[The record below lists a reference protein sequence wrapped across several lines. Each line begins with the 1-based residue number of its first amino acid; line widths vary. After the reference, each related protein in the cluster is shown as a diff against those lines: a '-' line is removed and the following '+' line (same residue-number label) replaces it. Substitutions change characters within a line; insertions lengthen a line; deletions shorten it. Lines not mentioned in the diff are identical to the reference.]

1 MLFDAAADIIIHEA
15 MQKYASMHIEN
26 EPQSMRILIHAPKIS
41 GITLMPPIILDVGM
55 INVAGHTY
63 ALLLGWYTWEIPEDN
78 LPDVLSKLLSLEEYL
93 NEQYSDLEDENE
105 DDEED
110 D

>member
-1 MLFDAAADIIIHEA
+1 MLFNEAIDTIVQEA
-15 MQKYASMHIEN
+15 MQKYASMNIEN
-26 EPQSMRILIHAPKIS
+26 EPQSMRILIHAPEIS

-55 INVAGHTY
+55 VSMNGHTY

-93 NEQYSDLEDENE
+93 NEQYIDL
-105 DDEED
+105 EED
-110 D
+110 DDDEDGD